1 MCEHA
6 EMKRSAL
13 TLTLLLAIAL
23 PASAANLDERMQ
35 PCLACHGENGQ
46 SENPEV
52 PSLGDQHAPYT
63 LIQLYLFREKQR
75 NVELMNEYAKDLSD
89 DDLRQFSDA
98 IAKLPAPK
106 PVEGDAD
113 AARISRAQALIKQNR
128 CDFCH
133 TPTLAGR
140 DNIPRIAAQ
149 REDYLAKALRE
160 YKSGARVGYEPT
172 MLEVMRPLNDQDI
185 ADLAYAIARMK

>member
-1 MCEHA
+1 MI
-6 EMKRSAL
+6 RIVS
-13 TLTLLLAIAL
+13 TLLLGIIAL
-23 PASAANLDERMQ
+23 PASAVSLAERMQ
-35 PCLACHGENGQ
+35 PCLACHGEKGQ
-46 SENPEV
+46 SETPEI
-52 PSLGDQHAPYT
+52 PSLGAQPAGYT

-75 NVELMNEYAKDLSD
+75 NVELMNEYAKDLTD
-89 DDLRQFSDA
+89 DDLRQFSDS

-106 PVEGDAD
+106 PVEGNAD
-113 AARISRAQALIKQNR
+113 TARISRAQALITQNR

-140 DNIPRIAAQ
+140 DNIPRLAAQ

>member
-1 MCEHA
+1 MIPP
-6 EMKRSAL
+6 SAPSIC
-13 TLTLLLAIAL
+13 AASRI
-23 PASAANLDERMQ
+23 ASAASLTERLQ
-35 PCLACHGENGQ
+35 PCLACHGESGQ

-52 PSLGDQHAPYT
+52 PSLGAQLAPYV

-106 PVEGDAD
+106 PAEGDAD
-113 AARISRAQALIKQNR
+113 AARIQRAQTLIKQNR

-140 DNIPRIAAQ
+140 DNIPRIAGQ
-149 REDYLAKALRE
+149 REDYLLKTLRE
-160 YKSGARVGYEPT
+160 YKSSARIGYEPT
-172 MLEVMRPLNDQDI
+172 MIDVLRPVSDADI